1 MKIGVIII
9 STLTIVLASS
19 YLLKA
24 KSLASGMGVSPAT
37 LENNYVKPGSTHS
50 QEIII
55 TQSSPDE
62 PLDVLLEPD
71 MGNANAWIS
80 FEPGTNFQIEQGVQ
94 KYIFKMN
101 FTVPADAQL
110 QNYNGFLRIKTS
122 SSSDAVAGGV
132 SVIQGARLDLNFRVT
147 NEEYS
152 ELLVRALSIADVE
165 ADQPIQ
171 LKLKVENKGNYPNS
185 PSRATLDV
193 MNLNEVLLESLES
206 SGMQNV
212 NPGST
217 EEIFADFA
225 SNLGTG
231 EYFGITKVYLGDSLL
246 REEKLVFRI
255 LERPD
260 VSATEEIEREET
272 ILDKL
277 STGNLLATLITVLL
291 VTTASFFAVAMY
303 IKKTKKDETAAEKRR
318 LFIIFFIVAL
328 LTSAIMTAIINYD
341 QLFPKEA
348 EVKGVSVERI
358 APRELYNVYAQPDLN
373 SSQIY
378 EAIESETF
386 PVIQENEEW
395 YQVSLP
401 NGQLGW
407 IGKLSVKELEQTDE

>member
-1 MKIGVIII
+1 M
-9 STLTIVLASS
+9 
-19 YLLKA
+19 
-24 KSLASGMGVSPAT
+24 
-37 LENNYVKPGSTHS
+37 
-50 QEIII
+50 
-55 TQSSPDE
+55 
-62 PLDVLLEPD
+62 
-71 MGNANAWIS
+71 
-80 FEPGTNFQIEQGVQ
+80 
-94 KYIFKMN
+94 
-101 FTVPADAQL
+101 
-110 QNYNGFLRIKTS
+110 
-122 SSSDAVAGGV
+122 
-132 SVIQGARLDLNFRVT
+132 
-147 NEEYS
+147 
-152 ELLVRALSIADVE
+152 
-165 ADQPIQ
+165 
-171 LKLKVENKGNYPNS
+171 
-185 PSRATLDV
+185 
-193 MNLNEVLLESLES
+193 
-206 SGMQNV
+206 
-212 NPGST
+212 
-217 EEIFADFA
+217 
-225 SNLGTG
+225 
-231 EYFGITKVYLGDSLL
+231 
-246 REEKLVFRI
+246 
-255 LERPD
+255 
-260 VSATEEIEREET
+260 SATEEIEREET